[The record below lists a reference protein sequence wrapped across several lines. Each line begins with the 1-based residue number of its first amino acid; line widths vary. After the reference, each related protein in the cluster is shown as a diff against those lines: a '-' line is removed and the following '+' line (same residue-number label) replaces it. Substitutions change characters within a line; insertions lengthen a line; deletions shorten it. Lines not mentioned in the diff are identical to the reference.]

1 MVIVFHNL
9 SSRSRAL
16 TGAACVLIG
25 SISIQISS
33 VLASGVFAVAGP
45 LGTSGLRLWLAA
57 LFLLAVARPRI
68 RSLDL
73 HAWSGILLYGAAMA
87 AMNVLLYSAL
97 ERIPLGLAVTLEFL
111 GPLAVASFGGKG
123 LLDRFLPVLALT
135 GVAAVAGVQSG
146 VDGLGVLFGLGAAV
160 AFGTYTLMAGRV
172 GEDSAGIQGLA
183 LSVAVAALLLSPFSL
198 PALPKLKTAD
208 WVAVLIS
215 ALLGVALAYTLDF
228 LATKLTSPRVVGTLF
243 AMDPAAAAVVG
254 ALALGQGLPVSAVAG
269 IGLVIA
275 SGAAIIWRSG
285 RTPTTQSEDVLP

>member
-16 TGAACVLIG
+16 TGAACVIIG

-45 LGTSGLRLWLAA
+45 LATSGLRLWLAA
-57 LFLLAVARPRI
+57 FLLLAIARPRI
-68 RSLDL
+68 RRLDSR
-73 HAWSGILLYGAAMA
+73 AWSGILLYGAAMA

-111 GPLAVASFGGKG
+111 GPLAVASLGAKG
-123 LLDRFLPVLALT
+123 LIDRCLPVLTLA
-135 GVAAVAGVQSG
+135 GVAAAAGVQTEP
-146 VDGLGVLFGLGAAV
+146 DGFGVLFGLGAAV

-172 GEDSAGIQGLA
+172 GQDSAGIQGLA
-183 LSVAVAALLLSPFSL
+183 LSVGVAALLLSPFSL
-198 PALPKLKTAD
+198 PAVPKLDTAD

-243 AMDPAAAAVVG
+243 AVDPAAAAVVG
-254 ALALGQGLPVSAVAG
+254 ALALGQELPVSAVAG

-285 RTPTTQSEDVLP
+285 RTSTTPPGDVQP